1 MRARHRLSKLL
12 LRHGLVYDATAW
24 TKAHDVW
31 VRQQRFEAGRSRS
44 CSTSATAG
52 CSTRRADGTRST
64 RRSPSSPRRRRMSM
78 SSSRLVCLRGVSTLT
93 AFALTVELGDWHGSV
108 PSRSGRFSVSPRAN
122 TQAASGA
129 DKARSPRRATA
140 RTPAADRG
148 RLAPA
153 QPLAQERHARA
164 QTRRQASRGAS
175 PGRAQRSP
183 AARTLAR
190 AREPRQAP
198 LDRRGRGRA
207 RTRWTLLGDRDD
219 GVAATINRSARRAHR
234 RNDARSDPR
243 EHCERPARATPD
255 ARERHRSSFR
265 TPGHA
270 APTRA
275 YESRHRRRRQPMR
288 SPRRTKPRTP
298 RGE

>member
-1 MRARHRLSKLL
+1 MCGFAGS
-12 LRHGLVYDATAW
+12 GSTA
-24 TKAHDVW
+24 D
-31 VRQQRFEAGRSRS
+31 RSRS

-64 RRSPSSPRRRRMSM
+64 RRSPSSPHAAVRRRRQPACLSAR
-78 SSSRLVCLRGVSTLT
+78 RLHAHRVRVDRRAWRL
-93 AFALTVELGDWHGSV
+93 APV
-108 PSRSGRFSVSPRAN
+108 PSRVARAVSRSHPERILKRG
-122 TQAASGA
+122 AAPS
-129 DKARSPRRATA
+129 RRDHKDRQQP

-148 RLAPA
+148 RLASTPPA
-153 QPLAQERHARA
+153 PQERHARA
-164 QTRRQASRGAS
+164 ETRRQASRGAS

-183 AARTLAR
+183 TARTLAR

-207 RTRWTLLGDRDD
+207 RARWTLLGNRDD
-219 GVAATINRSARRAHR
+219 GVAATINPSARRAHR

-243 EHCERPARATPD
+243 EHCERPARATLD
-255 ARERHRSSFR
+255 ARQRHRSSFR
-265 TPGHA
+265 TSGHA

-288 SPRRTKPRTP
+288 SPRRLNPATAGPNNPAPLTGRTP
-298 RGE
+298 YECSGMSPEGGG